1 MGIRLKVLISI
12 FAMLAIYSIY
22 YWGVPACINLNKLS
36 PLLTNYIENEYGYK
50 VAYKNANFKMGLTPT
65 IWLKADEFKI
75 LNDDKS
81 TALIVEKPVIEL
93 DLLPLVINHVNL
105 KYFSSDNIEA
115 SFTYD
120 KNLHLSL
127 GQYLLLKMTDSKVS
141 INHSKILVNEYTFK
155 FKNLLTNKSII
166 INGDYFNI
174 DKFKIM
180 YTKNGKPFLDND
192 VYLSI
197 SHDKDIVVVAL
208 SNVRV
213 GIDIQYYRKLD
224 IDMLNN
230 MNKLLNVSSNTIT
243 NFSIKEAILKLNGDV
258 FKNINNYDINDYHII
273 SHFFS

>member
-65 IWLKADEFKI
+65 IWLKAEEFKI

-174 DKFKIM
+174 DKFIENKQLIAASSTKIIAD
-180 YTKNGKPFLDND
+180 GK
-192 VYLSI
+192 VST
-197 SHDKDIVVVAL
+197 
-208 SNVRV
+208 
-213 GIDIQYYRKLD
+213 
-224 IDMLNN
+224 LN
-230 MNKLLNVSSNTIT
+230 LL
-243 NFSIKEAILKLNGDV
+243 
-258 FKNINNYDINDYHII
+258 
-273 SHFFS
+273 